1 MITAEDFAG
10 LQAIIPTP
18 ARPGADDWAALDTVD
33 VDETARLV
41 DTLIADGARGII
53 ALGTT
58 GECATLSNAD
68 YEVLVDC
75 LTATVGDRVPLF
87 IGATA
92 LGTHEAVRRLR
103 HAADR
108 GATGT
113 LLGLPMWQP
122 LTTSMA
128 VAYYRDIAAAFPDL
142 AIMVYANAR
151 AFRYGFPPEFWEG
164 VVAEAPTVVAAKVS
178 KSEGLA
184 HLIDVTGGRV
194 RFLPNEMRLHEFR
207 AVSRDAATACWAT
220 AASMGPGPVLRMLA
234 AVAAD
239 DADAVARSTADIAW
253 VHEPIADILAD
264 AEVFASYNIQ
274 IEKVRIAEAG
284 YCAPGPI
291 RPPYDDIPAEI
302 EAAARE
308 CGRRWRELCRQAG
321 DEHTRDLPTRE
332 NP

>member
-1 MITAEDFAG
+1 MIGAQDFDG

-18 ARPGADDWAALDTVD
+18 ARLGADQWNALDTVD
-33 VDETARLV
+33 VEETSRLV
-41 DTLIADGARGII
+41 DALLDDGARGII

-75 LTATVGDRVPLF
+75 ITETVRDRVPTF

-92 LGTHEAVRRLR
+92 LGTHEVVRRLR
-103 HAADR
+103 FAVDR

-128 VAYYRDIAAAFPDL
+128 VAFYRDIASAFPDL
-142 AIMVYANAR
+142 ALMVYANAR
-151 AFRYGFPPEFWEG
+151 AFRYGFPPEFWQKIA
-164 VVAEAPTVVAAKVS
+164 AEVPTVVAAKVS

-184 HLIDVTGGRV
+184 QLVDVTGGTV
-194 RFLPNEMRLHEFR
+194 RFLPNEMRLHEFH
-207 AVSRDAATACWAT
+207 AVSRDAARACWAT
-220 AASMGPGPVLRMLA
+220 AASMGPAPILRMLE

-239 DADAVARSTADIAW
+239 DAAELARWAGEVEWA
-253 VHEPIADILAD
+253 HEPIAAILAD
-264 AEVFASYNIQ
+264 PNVFASYNIQ

-291 RPPYDDIPAEI
+291 RPPYAHIPADYAE
-302 EAAARE
+302 AARE
-308 CGRRWRELCRQAG
+308 CGRRWRELC
-321 DEHTRDLPTRE
+321 TRSSTIKQPPNTG
-332 NP
+332 NS